1 MAKFGKKYRQLQIKT
16 WEKEYIDYKGLKHF
30 IKEKKEYGTLE
41 GEKEDVINSFKLH
54 LDKELK
60 KFYLFFINQE
70 RELYLQ
76 INTRLHYRGSY
87 LSLDLEG
94 IVKEFEEIIKIADLC
109 CNLASYVNLNI
120 QAINKI
126 LKKADHKLIYIKP
139 NLSNDYIVEKFS
151 MKNSDLL
158 YIFQYKMIDEVTAVI
173 DDLRDELEYYHNLH
187 FNNIQIG
194 NLKESLINIVNDENE
209 AKKFNFNEKKN
220 NCEFLIKKA
229 EVIFQDTQRYF
240 RAWNRIY
247 EFYEYKQESTLM
259 KTTLKFNKESFNSIV
274 NKINI
279 VMSVSNERNIFIS
292 LLQTCFMNSCYSYIF
307 PIILNITSSKY
318 QTNNLQKNIY
328 LLIIGMT
335 PIGGL
340 LSMIYLKYLIYK
352 TYKTPMVISC
362 ILGIIGT
369 LLVIL
374 YQNNTYCLC
383 LSRLLFGFG
392 INTTVNRK
400 YLLDFI
406 PKKKISIYLI
416 YFKLLSI
423 FGMSLGF
430 FLTFICSL
438 FNKKTESI
446 TIISSLVLLFF
457 AILILAFVYF
467 GYTEPVDKEFSV
479 YAEGQAPTE
488 AVSRG
493 EIISIDD
500 YMTNYES
507 EKLNELNNKLSLFN
521 DENNFDDTNLLSNS
535 IEDIIMR
542 EMQPQGILSKAFFA
556 IIFYAF
562 ITKFQ
567 IFTFISLT
575 PIFSS
580 VSHSNNID
588 VIKSTSILYFIT
600 FIIFIIIYFLNLF
613 YISVKIERTKYIL
626 ILGLIIGICEIL
638 IIPLCRKD
646 LYFIYS
652 ILFVLTINVAFVCE
666 DEIFYFFAKTIP
678 YQFEILNIKAITI
691 IHIMGYLGEI
701 CGCFLGLITFVF
713 SANHQRLIVKY
724 NIIIVVILICL
735 LELFFFI
742 YSEKLKEKP
751 IRRIMY
757 KRNARKIQRMEF

>member
-1 MAKFGKKYRQLQIKT
+1 MAKFGKKYRQLQIKE
-16 WEKEYIDYKGLKHF
+16 WQKEYIDYKALKHF

-41 GEKEDVINSFKLH
+41 GETEEVIHSFKLH

-76 INTRLHYRGSY
+76 INTRLHYRGAYST
-87 LSLDLEG
+87 LDENG
-94 IVKEFEEIIKIADLC
+94 IINEFDEILKIADLC
-109 CNLASYVNLNI
+109 CNLALYVNLNI
-120 QAINKI
+120 QAIYKI
-126 LKKADHKLIYIKP
+126 LKKVDHKLIYIKP
-139 NLSNDYIVEKFS
+139 NLSHDYIIEKFS

-173 DDLRDELEYYHNLH
+173 DDLRDELEYYYTLH
-187 FNNIQIG
+187 FNIIEVE
-194 NLKESLINIVNDENE
+194 NLKESLINTAIGNENKV
-209 AKKFNFNEKKN
+209 KKHNFIEKKN
-220 NCEFLIKKA
+220 NCAFLIKKA
-229 EVIFQDTQRYF
+229 EEIFQDTQRHF

-259 KTTLKFNKESFNSIV
+259 KNTLNFNKNTFHSIV

-292 LLQTCFMNSCYSYIF
+292 LLQTCFMNACYSYIF
-307 PIILNITSSKY
+307 PIILNITSEQYNRKLKK
-318 QTNNLQKNIY
+318 NLY

-340 LSMIYLKYLIYK
+340 LSMIYSKYLIYK

-374 YQNNTYCLC
+374 YQRNIFCLC

-416 YFKLLSI
+416 YFKLLSTL
-423 FGMSLGF
+423 GMSLGF
-430 FLTFICSL
+430 LLTFICSIL
-438 FNKKTESI
+438 NKETYNI
-446 TIISSLVLLFF
+446 CLISTFILLFF

-507 EKLNELNNKLSLFN
+507 EKLNELNSKLSLFN
-521 DENNFDDTNLLSNS
+521 DENNYDDTNLLSNS

-542 EMQPQGILSKAFFA
+542 EMKPQGILSKAFFA

-562 ITKFQ
+562 LTKFQ
-567 IFTFISLT
+567 IFIFISLT
-575 PIFSS
+575 PIFAS
-580 VSHSNNID
+580 VYYIESNHI
-588 VIKSTSILYFIT
+588 IKYTSLLYFIT
-600 FIIFIIIYFLNLF
+600 FLLFIVVYFVNLF

-638 IIPLCRKD
+638 IIPLCNTE
-646 LYFIYS
+646 LYVMYC

-678 YQFEILNIKAITI
+678 YKFEILNIKAITI
-691 IHIMGYLGEI
+691 IHVMGYLGEI
-701 CGCFLGLITFVF
+701 CGCFLGLISFVL
-713 SANHQRLIVKY
+713 SKRHERLIVQS
-724 NIIIVVILICL
+724 NIIIVILLIGI
-735 LELFFFI
+735 LELFFYF
-742 YSEKLKEKP
+742 YSDKLKEKP

>member
-1 MAKFGKKYRQLQIKT
+1 MAKFGKKYRQLQIKG
-16 WEKEYIDYKGLKHF
+16 WQKEYIDYKALKHF

-41 GEKEDVINSFKLH
+41 GEKEEVINSFKIQ
-54 LDKELK
+54 LDKQLK

-76 INTRLHYRGSY
+76 INTRLHYRGAYST
-87 LSLDLEG
+87 LDLEG
-94 IVKEFEEIIKIADLC
+94 IINEFEEIIKIADLC
-109 CNLASYVNLNI
+109 CNLASYVNSNI

-158 YIFQYKMIDEVTAVI
+158 YIFQYKMIDEVTAVV
-173 DDLRDELEYYHNLH
+173 DDLRDELEYYYNLH
-187 FNNIQIG
+187 FNHIQVE
-194 NLKESLINIVNDENE
+194 NLKESLINAANGEENQ
-209 AKKFNFNEKKN
+209 KKKSNFNEKRN
-220 NCEFLIKKA
+220 NCVLLIKNA
-229 EVIFQDTQRYF
+229 EVIFQDTQKIF

-259 KTTLKFNKESFNSIV
+259 KTTLKLNKDALNSIV

-279 VMSVSNERNIFIS
+279 VMSVTNERNIFIS

-307 PIILNITSSKY
+307 PIILKITTEQY
-318 QTNNLQKNIY
+318 QHKLTKNIY

-340 LSMIYLKYLIYK
+340 LSMIYSKYLIYK
-352 TYKTPMVISC
+352 TYKTPMIISC

-374 YQNNTYCLC
+374 YYKNTYCLC

-430 FLTFICSL
+430 LLTFICSL
-438 FNKKTESI
+438 FNKSTYYVC
-446 TIISSLVLLFF
+446 IISSLVLLFF

-507 EKLNELNNKLSLFN
+507 EKLNELNSKLSLFN

-556 IIFYAF
+556 IIFYSF
-562 ITKFQ
+562 LTKFQ
-567 IFTFISLT
+567 IFSFISLT
-575 PIFSS
+575 PIFAS
-580 VSHSNNID
+580 VYYRNPILE
-588 VIKSTSILYFIT
+588 IRYISILYFIT
-600 FIIFIIIYFLNLF
+600 FIIFIVIYFMNLF
-613 YISVKIERTKYIL
+613 YISVNIERTKYIL
-626 ILGLIIGICEIL
+626 ILGLIIGLCEIL
-638 IIPLCRKD
+638 IIPLCNKE
-646 LYFIYS
+646 LYLIYC
-652 ILFVLTINVAFVCE
+652 ILFVLTINVAYVCE

-678 YQFEILNIKAITI
+678 YKYEILNVKAITI

-701 CGCFLGLITFVF
+701 CGCFIGLITFVLRRPYEK
-713 SANHQRLIVKY
+713 HIVRY
-724 NIIIVVILICL
+724 NIIVVIILIGV
-735 LELFFFI
+735 LELFFFF

-757 KRNARKIQRMEF
+757 KKNARKIQRMEF